1 MRLLNCKKHEE
12 YNEQIDI
19 DTIDLLNN
27 HPSIKGNNYL
37 TDRIMEA
44 ALQPETGRSIVKR
57 KSYSFEMKLAS
68 SLICTGVFVLV
79 TNLVALNTNIFF
91 ADGFQ
96 RTISNI
102 NDILADVMNK
112 FQIFY

>member
-1 MRLLNCKKHEE
+1 MRLLNCKKYEE
-12 YNEQIDI
+12 FNEQLDV

-37 TDRIMEA
+37 TDRIMDA
-44 ALQPETGRSIVKR
+44 ALQPETGRSIIKR

-68 SLICTGVFVLV
+68 SLICTGVFVLA
-79 TNLVALNTNIFF
+79 TNLLALNTHIIF

-96 RTISNI
+96 RTIYSF
-102 NDILADVMNK
+102 NDILVNVMNK

>member
-1 MRLLNCKKHEE
+1 MNCKKH
-12 YNEQIDI
+12 NELNDQLDI

-44 ALQPETGRSIVKR
+44 ALQSEPGRITTKR
-57 KSYSFEMKLAS
+57 KNYSFEMKLAS
-68 SLICTGVFVLV
+68 SLICTGVFILV
-79 TNLVALNTNIFF
+79 SNLLALNTNIFF

-96 RTISNI
+96 KTIYNF
-102 NDILADVMNK
+102 NDILTNVINR
-112 FQIFY
+112 FQVFY